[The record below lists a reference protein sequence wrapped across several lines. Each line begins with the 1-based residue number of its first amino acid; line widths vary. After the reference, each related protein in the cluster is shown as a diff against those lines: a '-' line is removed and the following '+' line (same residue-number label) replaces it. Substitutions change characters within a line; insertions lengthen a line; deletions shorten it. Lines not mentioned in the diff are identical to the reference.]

1 MGVTDKL
8 WDALTTVIKM
18 SDNMV
23 SLKRVAA
30 PESCLA
36 DWRVTQSFRSAHVTP
51 ARKKNRP
58 VPKAVSGKI
67 GELQRHHALSSST
80 HETKYGAAIHVEKY
94 ENS

>member
-1 MGVTDKL
+1 M
-8 WDALTTVIKM
+8 
-18 SDNMV
+18 
-23 SLKRVAA
+23 
-30 PESCLA
+30 
-36 DWRVTQSFRSAHVTP
+36 TP